1 MKLDFGSK
9 KNSKALQESEF
20 LALSPDERFAS
31 FLELSFSMA
40 KLYGKPKEVKSKSYE
55 IKPPQ
60 KSAWPGI
67 KK

>member
-1 MKLDFGSK
+1 MKLNFGSK
-9 KNSKALQESEF
+9 KKSKALQESEF
-20 LALSPDERFAS
+20 LALSPNERFAS

-40 KLYGKPKEVKSKSYE
+40 KLYGKPKQVESKNYE

-60 KSAWPGI
+60 KSAWAGI